1 MLKME
6 ELRDK
11 NPFHCIITGPTNCG
25 KTRYVIDQ
33 LRGSFRHVFDWI
45 VLICPTYSKNK
56 TYRGFAKGDKRFVVL
71 SPDASNVEEINDLLG
86 ICEDFFSGKNTLIIL
101 DDCAVSKDLKNRTN
115 KFINLAFSGRH
126 AGLSVWVLTQQLT
139 SIAKPFRDNVACV
152 VAFHNPSQ
160 IGMKSL
166 FEEFGGDLDS
176 QTRKNLMK
184 NLKSENYSALCFSL
198 RNPYHCYLRIP
209 SPEENFKVSLY
220 KMSDLAEMTFDENQK
235 TNQKFS
241 ISAGDVEYQKES
253 LVILASLG
261 TTKEYLGVEMS
272 LEKIHKLP
280 DKEVEKFFNRYQKVA
295 GQKMANGLVDSAI
308 STATKVISC
317 FLPIDD
323 TEELC
328 YDLQNDELVK
338 RELSNIAGLLVVR
351 GGRLV
356 ALGSALFQVVRHIK
370 FNIESESD
378 RDAVGLSPESG
389 GAAGLAVVVEKQNLN
404 ETEGSDANKIEAE
417 SK

>member
-1 MLKME
+1 
-6 ELRDK
+6 
-11 NPFHCIITGPTNCG
+11 
-25 KTRYVIDQ
+25 
-33 LRGSFRHVFDWI
+33 
-45 VLICPTYSKNK
+45 
-56 TYRGFAKGDKRFVVL
+56 
-71 SPDASNVEEINDLLG
+71 
-86 ICEDFFSGKNTLIIL
+86 
-101 DDCAVSKDLKNRTN
+101 
-115 KFINLAFSGRH
+115 
-126 AGLSVWVLTQQLT
+126 
-139 SIAKPFRDNVACV
+139 
-152 VAFHNPSQ
+152 
-160 IGMKSL
+160 
-166 FEEFGGDLDS
+166 
-176 QTRKNLMK
+176 
-184 NLKSENYSALCFSL
+184 
-198 RNPYHCYLRIP
+198 
-209 SPEENFKVSLY
+209 
-220 KMSDLAEMTFDENQK
+220 MSDLAEMTFDENQK
-235 TNQKFS
+235 TNQNFS

-370 FNIESESD
+370 FNRDSETGDSD
-378 RDAVGLSPESG
+378 RESG
-389 GAAGLAVVVEKQNLN
+389 DSDRESGEAAGAKLRAGETAGLAVVVEKQNLN
-404 ETEGSDANKIEAE
+404 ETEGSDAIKI
-417 SK
+417 

>member
-1 MLKME
+1 
-6 ELRDK
+6 
-11 NPFHCIITGPTNCG
+11 
-25 KTRYVIDQ
+25 
-33 LRGSFRHVFDWI
+33 
-45 VLICPTYSKNK
+45 
-56 TYRGFAKGDKRFVVL
+56 
-71 SPDASNVEEINDLLG
+71 
-86 ICEDFFSGKNTLIIL
+86 
-101 DDCAVSKDLKNRTN
+101 
-115 KFINLAFSGRH
+115 
-126 AGLSVWVLTQQLT
+126 
-139 SIAKPFRDNVACV
+139 
-152 VAFHNPSQ
+152 
-160 IGMKSL
+160 
-166 FEEFGGDLDS
+166 
-176 QTRKNLMK
+176 
-184 NLKSENYSALCFSL
+184 
-198 RNPYHCYLRIP
+198 
-209 SPEENFKVSLY
+209 
-220 KMSDLAEMTFDENQK
+220 MSDLAEMTFDENEK

-241 ISAGDVEYQKES
+241 ISVGDVDYQKES

-370 FNIESESD
+370 FNTESENENEPAGD
-378 RDAVGLSPESG
+378 RDSEAGAKHRSG
-389 GAAGLAVVVEKQNLN
+389 GANQNLF
-404 ETEGSDANKIEAE
+404 ETKVSDANKIEAE
-417 SK
+417 SN

>member
-1 MLKME
+1 
-6 ELRDK
+6 
-11 NPFHCIITGPTNCG
+11 
-25 KTRYVIDQ
+25 
-33 LRGSFRHVFDWI
+33 
-45 VLICPTYSKNK
+45 
-56 TYRGFAKGDKRFVVL
+56 
-71 SPDASNVEEINDLLG
+71 
-86 ICEDFFSGKNTLIIL
+86 
-101 DDCAVSKDLKNRTN
+101 
-115 KFINLAFSGRH
+115 
-126 AGLSVWVLTQQLT
+126 
-139 SIAKPFRDNVACV
+139 
-152 VAFHNPSQ
+152 
-160 IGMKSL
+160 
-166 FEEFGGDLDS
+166 
-176 QTRKNLMK
+176 
-184 NLKSENYSALCFSL
+184 
-198 RNPYHCYLRIP
+198 
-209 SPEENFKVSLY
+209 
-220 KMSDLAEMTFDENQK
+220 MSDLAEMTFDENQK

-241 ISAGDVEYQKES
+241 ISAGDVDYQKES

-370 FNIESESD
+370 FNRESESD

-389 GAAGLAVVVEKQNLN
+389 DSDRESGGANQNLF
-404 ETEGSDANKIEAE
+404 ETKGSGANKIEAE

>member
-1 MLKME
+1 
-6 ELRDK
+6 
-11 NPFHCIITGPTNCG
+11 
-25 KTRYVIDQ
+25 
-33 LRGSFRHVFDWI
+33 
-45 VLICPTYSKNK
+45 
-56 TYRGFAKGDKRFVVL
+56 
-71 SPDASNVEEINDLLG
+71 
-86 ICEDFFSGKNTLIIL
+86 
-101 DDCAVSKDLKNRTN
+101 
-115 KFINLAFSGRH
+115 
-126 AGLSVWVLTQQLT
+126 
-139 SIAKPFRDNVACV
+139 
-152 VAFHNPSQ
+152 
-160 IGMKSL
+160 
-166 FEEFGGDLDS
+166 
-176 QTRKNLMK
+176 
-184 NLKSENYSALCFSL
+184 
-198 RNPYHCYLRIP
+198 
-209 SPEENFKVSLY
+209 
-220 KMSDLAEMTFDENQK
+220 MSDLAEMTFDENEK

-241 ISAGDVEYQKES
+241 ISAGDVDYQKES

-370 FNIESESD
+370 FNRDSDSEARATAELEKAKLRTGDSGAGESQT
-378 RDAVGLSPESG
+378 
-389 GAAGLAVVVEKQNLN
+389 AGFAFVVEKQNIN
-404 ETEGSDANKIEAE
+404 ETEGSDANKI
-417 SK
+417 

>member
-1 MLKME
+1 
-6 ELRDK
+6 
-11 NPFHCIITGPTNCG
+11 
-25 KTRYVIDQ
+25 
-33 LRGSFRHVFDWI
+33 
-45 VLICPTYSKNK
+45 
-56 TYRGFAKGDKRFVVL
+56 
-71 SPDASNVEEINDLLG
+71 
-86 ICEDFFSGKNTLIIL
+86 
-101 DDCAVSKDLKNRTN
+101 
-115 KFINLAFSGRH
+115 
-126 AGLSVWVLTQQLT
+126 
-139 SIAKPFRDNVACV
+139 
-152 VAFHNPSQ
+152 
-160 IGMKSL
+160 
-166 FEEFGGDLDS
+166 
-176 QTRKNLMK
+176 
-184 NLKSENYSALCFSL
+184 
-198 RNPYHCYLRIP
+198 
-209 SPEENFKVSLY
+209 
-220 KMSDLAEMTFDENQK
+220 MSDLAEMTFDENQK

-241 ISAGDVEYQKES
+241 ISAGDVDYQKES

-370 FNIESESD
+370 FNRESESD
-378 RDAVGLSPESG
+378 RDAVGSAQNPATATENPAEQIKIFSKQKAQTQTKSKQSLSSSLVY
-389 GAAGLAVVVEKQNLN
+389 AGETACTSLA
-404 ETEGSDANKIEAE
+404 DFKIFKIILKGDRY
-417 SK
+417 SLK

>member
-1 MLKME
+1 
-6 ELRDK
+6 
-11 NPFHCIITGPTNCG
+11 
-25 KTRYVIDQ
+25 
-33 LRGSFRHVFDWI
+33 
-45 VLICPTYSKNK
+45 
-56 TYRGFAKGDKRFVVL
+56 
-71 SPDASNVEEINDLLG
+71 
-86 ICEDFFSGKNTLIIL
+86 
-101 DDCAVSKDLKNRTN
+101 
-115 KFINLAFSGRH
+115 
-126 AGLSVWVLTQQLT
+126 
-139 SIAKPFRDNVACV
+139 
-152 VAFHNPSQ
+152 
-160 IGMKSL
+160 
-166 FEEFGGDLDS
+166 
-176 QTRKNLMK
+176 
-184 NLKSENYSALCFSL
+184 
-198 RNPYHCYLRIP
+198 
-209 SPEENFKVSLY
+209 
-220 KMSDLAEMTFDENQK
+220 MSDLAEMTFDENQK

-241 ISAGDVEYQKES
+241 ISAGDVDYQKES

-370 FNIESESD
+370 FNRDSDSEAGAKLRTGDSGAGESQT
-378 RDAVGLSPESG
+378 
-389 GAAGLAVVVEKQNLN
+389 AGFAFVVEKQNIN
-404 ETEGSDANKIEAE
+404 ETEGSDANKI
-417 SK
+417 

>member
-1 MLKME
+1 
-6 ELRDK
+6 
-11 NPFHCIITGPTNCG
+11 
-25 KTRYVIDQ
+25 
-33 LRGSFRHVFDWI
+33 
-45 VLICPTYSKNK
+45 
-56 TYRGFAKGDKRFVVL
+56 
-71 SPDASNVEEINDLLG
+71 
-86 ICEDFFSGKNTLIIL
+86 
-101 DDCAVSKDLKNRTN
+101 
-115 KFINLAFSGRH
+115 
-126 AGLSVWVLTQQLT
+126 
-139 SIAKPFRDNVACV
+139 
-152 VAFHNPSQ
+152 
-160 IGMKSL
+160 
-166 FEEFGGDLDS
+166 
-176 QTRKNLMK
+176 
-184 NLKSENYSALCFSL
+184 
-198 RNPYHCYLRIP
+198 
-209 SPEENFKVSLY
+209 
-220 KMSDLAEMTFDENQK
+220 MSDLAEMTFDENQK

-241 ISAGDVEYQKES
+241 ISAGDVDYQKES

-370 FNIESESD
+370 FNKESESD

-389 GAAGLAVVVEKQNLN
+389 DSENQNLF
-404 ETEGSDANKIEAE
+404 ETKGSDANKIEAE

>member
-1 MLKME
+1 
-6 ELRDK
+6 
-11 NPFHCIITGPTNCG
+11 
-25 KTRYVIDQ
+25 
-33 LRGSFRHVFDWI
+33 
-45 VLICPTYSKNK
+45 
-56 TYRGFAKGDKRFVVL
+56 
-71 SPDASNVEEINDLLG
+71 
-86 ICEDFFSGKNTLIIL
+86 
-101 DDCAVSKDLKNRTN
+101 
-115 KFINLAFSGRH
+115 
-126 AGLSVWVLTQQLT
+126 
-139 SIAKPFRDNVACV
+139 
-152 VAFHNPSQ
+152 
-160 IGMKSL
+160 
-166 FEEFGGDLDS
+166 
-176 QTRKNLMK
+176 
-184 NLKSENYSALCFSL
+184 
-198 RNPYHCYLRIP
+198 
-209 SPEENFKVSLY
+209 
-220 KMSDLAEMTFDENQK
+220 MSDLAEMTFDENQK
-235 TNQKFS
+235 TNQNFS

-370 FNIESESD
+370 FNRESESD
-378 RDAVGLSPESG
+378 RDAVRLSPESG
-389 GAAGLAVVVEKQNLN
+389 ETAGLAVVVENQNLF
-404 ETEGSDANKIEAE
+404 ETKGSDANKIEAE

>member
-1 MLKME
+1 
-6 ELRDK
+6 
-11 NPFHCIITGPTNCG
+11 
-25 KTRYVIDQ
+25 
-33 LRGSFRHVFDWI
+33 
-45 VLICPTYSKNK
+45 
-56 TYRGFAKGDKRFVVL
+56 
-71 SPDASNVEEINDLLG
+71 
-86 ICEDFFSGKNTLIIL
+86 
-101 DDCAVSKDLKNRTN
+101 
-115 KFINLAFSGRH
+115 
-126 AGLSVWVLTQQLT
+126 
-139 SIAKPFRDNVACV
+139 
-152 VAFHNPSQ
+152 
-160 IGMKSL
+160 
-166 FEEFGGDLDS
+166 
-176 QTRKNLMK
+176 
-184 NLKSENYSALCFSL
+184 
-198 RNPYHCYLRIP
+198 
-209 SPEENFKVSLY
+209 
-220 KMSDLAEMTFDENQK
+220 MSDLAEMTFDENQK

-241 ISAGDVEYQKES
+241 ISAGDIDYQKES

-370 FNIESESD
+370 FNRDSDSEAGAKLRTGDSGAGESQT
-378 RDAVGLSPESG
+378 
-389 GAAGLAVVVEKQNLN
+389 AGFAFVVEKQNIN
-404 ETEGSDANKIEAE
+404 ETEGSDANKI
-417 SK
+417 

>member
-1 MLKME
+1 
-6 ELRDK
+6 
-11 NPFHCIITGPTNCG
+11 
-25 KTRYVIDQ
+25 
-33 LRGSFRHVFDWI
+33 
-45 VLICPTYSKNK
+45 
-56 TYRGFAKGDKRFVVL
+56 
-71 SPDASNVEEINDLLG
+71 
-86 ICEDFFSGKNTLIIL
+86 
-101 DDCAVSKDLKNRTN
+101 
-115 KFINLAFSGRH
+115 
-126 AGLSVWVLTQQLT
+126 
-139 SIAKPFRDNVACV
+139 
-152 VAFHNPSQ
+152 
-160 IGMKSL
+160 
-166 FEEFGGDLDS
+166 
-176 QTRKNLMK
+176 
-184 NLKSENYSALCFSL
+184 
-198 RNPYHCYLRIP
+198 
-209 SPEENFKVSLY
+209 
-220 KMSDLAEMTFDENQK
+220 MSDLAEMTFDENEK
-235 TNQKFS
+235 TNQKFP
-241 ISAGDVEYQKES
+241 ISAGDVDYQKES

-317 FLPIDD
+317 FLSIDD

-370 FNIESESD
+370 FNTESESD

-389 GAAGLAVVVEKQNLN
+389 EANEPAGENQNLF
-404 ETEGSDANKIEAE
+404 ETKGSVANKIEAE
-417 SK
+417 SKLFFRLQNL

>member
-1 MLKME
+1 
-6 ELRDK
+6 
-11 NPFHCIITGPTNCG
+11 
-25 KTRYVIDQ
+25 
-33 LRGSFRHVFDWI
+33 
-45 VLICPTYSKNK
+45 
-56 TYRGFAKGDKRFVVL
+56 
-71 SPDASNVEEINDLLG
+71 
-86 ICEDFFSGKNTLIIL
+86 
-101 DDCAVSKDLKNRTN
+101 
-115 KFINLAFSGRH
+115 
-126 AGLSVWVLTQQLT
+126 
-139 SIAKPFRDNVACV
+139 
-152 VAFHNPSQ
+152 
-160 IGMKSL
+160 
-166 FEEFGGDLDS
+166 
-176 QTRKNLMK
+176 
-184 NLKSENYSALCFSL
+184 
-198 RNPYHCYLRIP
+198 
-209 SPEENFKVSLY
+209 
-220 KMSDLAEMTFDENQK
+220 MSDLAEMTFDENQK
-235 TNQKFS
+235 TNHNLS
-241 ISAGDVEYQKES
+241 ISAGDVEYKKES

-370 FNIESESD
+370 FNRESESD
-378 RDAVGLSPESG
+378 RESG
-389 GAAGLAVVVEKQNLN
+389 DSEAGAKLRANEPAGENQNLF
-404 ETEGSDANKIEAE
+404 ETKGSDANKIEAE